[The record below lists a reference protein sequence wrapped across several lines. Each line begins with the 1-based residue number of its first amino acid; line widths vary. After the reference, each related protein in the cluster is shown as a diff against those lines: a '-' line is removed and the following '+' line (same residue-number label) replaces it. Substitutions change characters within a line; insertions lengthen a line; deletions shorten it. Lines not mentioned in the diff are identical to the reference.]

1 MDFEHW
7 RHYARGW
14 LFHFLGCA
22 ERAYAAYEQAFRCDP
37 RDARAA
43 RHMACIA
50 AEHKRYEVAEHWFV
64 IALEREP
71 DDAAT
76 HFNLGF
82 AREQAGKPREAIAAF
97 RAATRLQGSLDRAW
111 YGCGLAHAA
120 LGEHAEA
127 IVAFAEAT
135 RLQPMNGEAFYQ
147 LGMAQHHAGEALALA
162 KTVKQLAQFD
172 PKRAHQLVRDSDR
185 KDLRPLLP
193 ELPF

>member
-14 LFHFLGCA
+14 LFHFLGRA
-22 ERAYAAYEQAFRCDP
+22 ERAYAAYELAFRRNP
-37 RDARAA
+37 GDARAA
-43 RHMACIA
+43 RHLACIA
-50 AEHKRYEVAEHWFV
+50 TERKQYEVAEHWFV
-64 IALEREP
+64 AALECDP

-82 AREQAGKPREAIAAF
+82 TREQAGKPQEAIAAF
-97 RAATRLQGSLDRAW
+97 RAAIHLQASLDRAW

-127 IVAFAEAT
+127 IVAFTEAT
-135 RLQPMNGEAFYQ
+135 RLQPMNGQAFYQ
-147 LGMAQHHAGEALALA
+147 LGMAQHHAGEAHALA
-162 KTVKQLAQFD
+162 KTVQQLAQFD
-172 PKRAHQLVRDSDR
+172 PQRAHLLVRHSAR
-185 KDLRPLLP
+185 EDLRPLLP